1 MRKSDNSLHFFL
13 NGVDI
18 KKSVKTIPS
27 VLYAVVDVYG
37 QAEKV
42 TLTGKRRVKNA
53 GSGDP
58 LS

>member
-18 KKSVKTIPS
+18 QTSVKTIPS

-42 TLTGKRRVKNA
+42 TLTGKRRAKNTRT
-53 GSGDP
+53 GDP
-58 LS
+58 